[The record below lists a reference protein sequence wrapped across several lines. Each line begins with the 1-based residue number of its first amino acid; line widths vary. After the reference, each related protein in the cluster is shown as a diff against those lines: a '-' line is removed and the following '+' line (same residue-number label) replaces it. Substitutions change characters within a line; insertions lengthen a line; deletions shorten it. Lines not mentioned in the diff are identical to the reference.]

1 MSKTVKKVGKAALGA
16 ATTVVSFGT
25 VNYKNGGFTS
35 GIYTDA
41 VTDGLAT
48 ITGAKAMQERMNREA
63 ELQQQQQRRQA
74 LISDALANAAANEE
88 TANVQ
93 LGRRT
98 SRSSKVSNAAGL
110 GGVPQASSTGVQ
122 Q

>member
-1 MSKTVKKVGKAALGA
+1 MSKAFKKIGKAALGA
-16 ATTVVSFGT
+16 VTTVATGGL

-35 GIYTDA
+35 GLATDA
-41 VTDGLAT
+41 VTEGLAT
-48 ITGAKAMQERMNREA
+48 VTGAKAMQKSMEA
-63 ELQQQQQRRQA
+63 QAEAQRQQQKRQA
-74 LISDALANAAANEE
+74 LISDALANAAANQE

-98 SRSSKVSNAAGL
+98 SRSSRVNNAAGL

>member
-1 MSKTVKKVGKAALGA
+1 MSKTVKKIGKAALGA
-16 ATTVVSFGT
+16 VTTVATGGL

-35 GIYTDA
+35 GLATDA
-41 VTDGLAT
+41 VTEGLAT
-48 ITGAKAMQERMNREA
+48 VTGAKAMQERMNREA

-74 LISDALANAAANEE
+74 LVSDALANAAANEE

-98 SRSSKVSNAAGL
+98 SRSGRVNNAAGL
-110 GGVPQASSTGVQ
+110 GGVPQSSTTGVQ

>member
-1 MSKTVKKVGKAALGA
+1 MGKKIKKIGEAALGA
-16 ATTVVSFGT
+16 VTTYYTVGL

-35 GIYTDA
+35 GLA
-41 VTDGLAT
+41 AEGLAK
-48 ITGAKAMQERMNREA
+48 ITGADAMKKSMEA
-63 ELQQQQQRRQA
+63 QAESQRQQQKRQA
-74 LISDALANAAANEE
+74 LVSDALANAAANEE

-98 SRSSKVSNAAGL
+98 SRSSKVSNSAGL
-110 GGVPQASSTGVQ
+110 GGVPQSSSTGVQ